1 MTKQR
6 WSSIVLLVLGSG
18 MWPAAA
24 YAQGTTK
31 ADSAQREQQAKVDI
45 IRSDIRAQK
54 TALINSTMQFNDA
67 EMKAFWPVYRDFE
80 SKQTALNDERLKLI
94 ASYVDAGAVIP
105 DKEADAMAVRVL
117 EFESRRTELKR
128 EYYKKLKAALP
139 IKMAVKA
146 LALEQQIGLLVDSEI
161 AAKVSLR
168 PIK

>member
-1 MTKQR
+1 MMKQR

-18 MWPAAA
+18 MWPAAGF
-24 YAQGTTK
+24 AQSTLT
-31 ADSAQREQQAKVDI
+31 ADSAQREQQAKSDI

-54 TALINSTMQFNDA
+54 TALINNTMRFNDA
-67 EMKAFWPVYRDFE
+67 EMKAFWPVYRVFE

-94 ASYVDAGAVIP
+94 ASYADAGATLS
-105 DKEADAMAVRVL
+105 DKEADAMAVSVL
-117 EFESRRTELKR
+117 EFESRRTALKR

-139 IKMAVKA
+139 IKTAVKA
-146 LALEQQIGLLVDSEI
+146 LALEQQISLLVDSEI